1 MAKVLRQY
9 LPIIQI
15 VTAVV
20 IWAASFIAMK
30 IAVAELGAFPTVF
43 LRMILAVAVL
53 LFFIPTMRRA
63 KQKYQKG
70 DWVLL
75 AGLILCEPCL
85 YFVFE
90 GLALTYT
97 SASEAGMITAL
108 HPFMVT
114 LAAWYFLRE
123 AINRRMVVGGLIAVL
138 GAILLSIT
146 GDPVSSSGSNHL
158 LGNFLEFIAIGFATV
173 YSLLARKL
181 SERYSPLFL
190 TAIQA
195 GFGTIFFLPLAL
207 TFNQG
212 LPSNVSSEAIYSIL
226 FLAWGVNVVA
236 FILYN
241 ASFKLM
247 PASQV
252 GLWLNL
258 LPIGTLFFG
267 WLVLNESL
275 TQAQY
280 LAASLVLLGL
290 VYSQIKPRR
299 KSVFIEQSLIKRE
312 YIDQVFEHTPN
323 QTESLR
329 LLDNKKAS

>member
-9 LPIIQI
+9 LPVIQI
-15 VTAVV
+15 VSAVV

-43 LRMILAVAVL
+43 LRMILAVALL
-53 LFFIPTMRRA
+53 LFFVPTIRRA
-63 KQKYQKG
+63 KQQYQKG
-70 DWVLL
+70 DWILL
-75 AGLILCEPCL
+75 TGLILCEPCL

-108 HPFMVT
+108 HPFLVT
-114 LAAWYFLRE
+114 LAAWYFLKE
-123 AINRRMVVGGLIAVL
+123 AINRRMIIGGLIAVL
-138 GAILLSIT
+138 GAILLSVT
-146 GDPVSSSGSNHL
+146 GDSGTESGSDHL
-158 LGNFLEFIAIGFATV
+158 LGNFLEFIAIGFATA

-181 SERYSPLFL
+181 SDRYSPLFL
-190 TAIQA
+190 TALQA
-195 GFGTIFFLPLAL
+195 GFGTLFFLPLAL
-207 TFNQG
+207 VFNQG
-212 LPSNVSSEAIYSIL
+212 IPANISSEVIYSVL
-226 FLAWGVNVVA
+226 FLAWGVNVIA

-241 ASFKLM
+241 ASFKTM

-280 LAASLVLLGL
+280 LAAGLVLVGL
-290 VYSQIKPRR
+290 IYSQIKPRR

-312 YIDQVFEHTPN
+312 YIDQVFEQNPS
-323 QTESLR
+323 QADSLR
-329 LLDNKKAS
+329 LVDNKKAS